1 MPYLIFT
8 AVARLIEMAKDKDL
22 VSVFK
27 SSGASPFRKCQWPF
41 GEPGKED
48 FRFCGEATH
57 ESFSY
62 CHEHVGMAYREV
74 DPRRSHSRNSAR
86 NVA

>member
-1 MPYLIFT
+1 
-8 AVARLIEMAKDKDL
+8 MANDKDL

-27 SSGASPFRKCQWPF
+27 TSGVSPFRKCQWPF
-41 GEPGKED
+41 GEPGKDD
-48 FRFCGEATH
+48 FHFCGNPTH

-62 CHEHVGMAYREV
+62 CHEHVAMAYREV
-74 DPRRSHSRNSAR
+74 DPRRSHSRNGTRNGTRNGAR